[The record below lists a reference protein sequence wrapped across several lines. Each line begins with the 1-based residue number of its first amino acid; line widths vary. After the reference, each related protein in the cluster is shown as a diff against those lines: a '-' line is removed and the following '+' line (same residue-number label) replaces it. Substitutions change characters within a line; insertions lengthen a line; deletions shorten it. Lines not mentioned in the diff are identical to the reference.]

1 MSNLDPLLQGCTEE
15 LKDSKI
21 KVKRDGRRAT
31 FQNPERETVKCV
43 DVDRWIRSTDTAK
56 ADYIVAKPGLVDV
69 IVELKGKDIR
79 HAVEQVVA
87 TLTRWKNA
95 PPFSKKIGG
104 LIVFTRCPMS
114 AAQTG
119 DIKKRLLKNHGLWM
133 EIDKDQK
140 TEYEFGTFTGK
151 RV

>member
-15 LKDSKI
+15 SKEPKI
-21 KVKRDGRRAT
+21 TVKRDGRRAT
-31 FQNPERETVKCV
+31 FQNPERETIKRV
-43 DVDRWIRSTDTAK
+43 DVDCWIRSTETVK
-56 ADYIVAKPGLVDV
+56 ADYIVSMPGVVDV
-69 IVELKGKDIR
+69 IVELKGKDIS

-87 TLTRWKNA
+87 TLAKWKNA

-119 DIKKRLLKNHGLWM
+119 DIKKRLLRNHRLWM

-140 TEYEFGTFTGK
+140 TEYQFETFTGK
-151 RV
+151 RA